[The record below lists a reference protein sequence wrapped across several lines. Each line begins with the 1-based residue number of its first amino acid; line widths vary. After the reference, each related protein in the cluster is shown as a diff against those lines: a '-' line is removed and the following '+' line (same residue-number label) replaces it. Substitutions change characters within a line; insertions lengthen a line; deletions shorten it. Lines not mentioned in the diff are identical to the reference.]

1 MWVKDNVPGL
11 PARLKGASIEVSN
24 IYHHLLTSR
33 VPEPIGYCTLQ
44 RSIRWMRPPR
54 GSSEASWRGRVEM
67 RRVSFS
73 SLNDFRSYRLRQKF
87 RSFAPHRV
95 IYPENT
101 RHPRR
106 SKSRTLLFSIESVLC
121 PSGVTPVGCKRP
133 GWTSGRPYTSPL
145 THPTCD
151 DNPICLLR
159 MGDAH

>member
-11 PARLKGASIEVSN
+11 PARLKGASKSR
-24 IYHHLLTSR
+24 IYTIISWQVECQNQSATVPYSGQFAGWGHHEGR
-33 VPEPIGYCTLQ
+33 VRQVG
-44 RSIRWMRPPR
+44 
-54 GSSEASWRGRVEM
+54 GGRVEM